1 MKRVSP
7 SATYPLFGLCNT
19 THPRNIHFQT
29 GDIVVV
35 RIVNIK
41 MNPATKRVAHASRL
55 YRNTTLHYAVD
66 IYVKNS
72 ACVFSFGMSL
82 NRNRSIRGQTPDQ
95 MVCLS
100 CKPKYA
106 GSTYGNIPENVN
118 QTARERIRLLKR
130 QRSFVMETRLGTDHL
145 ALLHKLVR
153 NAVAHPTIP
162 RVWLFQ
168 PTQPH
173 SYRIFSTLHNR
184 LHQHK
189 QPLTQKQRK
198 TYQCQAFA
206 LEFARRP
213 KTLGKIF

>member
-1 MKRVSP
+1 MKST
-7 SATYPLFGLCNT
+7 TYPLFGLCNT

-29 GDIVVV
+29 GDIIVV

-41 MNPATKRVAHASRL
+41 MNRTMKRVAQTSRL

-72 ACVFSFGMSL
+72 ACVFSIGMSL

-106 GSTYGNIPENVN
+106 DSTYGNIPENVK
-118 QTARERIRLLKR
+118 QTARERIRLLK
-130 QRSFVMETRLGTDHL
+130 QHRSFVMQTRLNADHL
-145 ALLHKLVR
+145 ALLRKLAR
-153 NAVAHPTIP
+153 KAVAHPTVP
-162 RVWLFQ
+162 KVWLFQ

-184 LHQHK
+184 LHQRK
-189 QPLTQKQRK
+189 KPLTQKQRK
-198 TYQCQAFA
+198 AYQCQAFA